1 MSPPVGTKLLEIKDP
16 VGIAGGLLAR
26 IRIIVVGKTPQAGS
40 FANRWL
46 SLTCTSNLKHR
57 PCTVKSFL
65 FYVRYELPA
74 NTVPKCYLNPN
85 VADLLRGKTR

>member
-1 MSPPVGTKLLEIKDP
+1 MSPPVGTNLLEIKDL

-65 FYVRYELPA
+65 FYLRYELPA